1 MKISRLIS
9 INIFIIL
16 ISFQF
21 GFSQYKTTGKIIRI
35 DNKFDELLDV
45 NTPIEIVSEGY
56 EWSEGPLW
64 IKDGGYLLFS
74 DVPRNTIYKW
84 KDGISTEVFLNP
96 SGYTGKGKYSNEPGS
111 NGLAMSNDGQILACE
126 HGDRRVSKMP
136 LAGGGKLTLADNING
151 KRFNSPNDLVQS
163 KAGHIYFTDPPYGLP
178 KRQDDPSRELD
189 LYGVYKIDNKGK
201 VSLQIADL
209 TRPNGVALSP
219 DHKTLYVAQSDTKA
233 IIMQYPILENGNI
246 GKGKLLFDASYLN
259 KEGLRGAP
267 DGLKVDAQGNIF
279 STGPGGLLIIDKA
292 GKLLGRIET
301 GQATSNIA
309 WGEDGSTI
317 FLTADMNIL
326 RIKTKTKGANF

>member
-1 MKISRLIS
+1 MKYLLQISV
-9 INIFIIL
+9 NIFIFL
-16 ISFQF
+16 LSVQF

-35 DNKFDELLDV
+35 DSKFDELIDV

-74 DVPRNTIYKW
+74 DVPKNTIYKW
-84 KDGISTEVFLNP
+84 KDGKSTEVFLSP
-96 SGYTGKGKYSNEPGS
+96 SGYTGIGKYSNEPGS
-111 NGLAMSNDGQILACE
+111 NGLTLSNDGQILACE

-136 LAGGGKLTLADNING
+136 LSGGGKVSLADQLNG

-178 KRQDDPSRELD
+178 NRQDDPSRELKEF
-189 LYGVYKIDNKGK
+189 GVYKIDKNGK

-233 IIMQYPILENGNI
+233 VIMQYPIIENGNV

-259 KEGLRGAP
+259 KEKLRGAP

-279 STGPGGLLIIDKA
+279 STGPGGLLIIDKN

-309 WGEDGSTI
+309 WGEDGNTI
-317 FLTADMNIL
+317 FLTADMYIL
-326 RIKTKTKGANF
+326 RLKTKTKGANF